1 MSGCVLEVA
10 ALTDVGRVR
19 GFNEDTVAADKE
31 AGIALVADGMGGHR
45 AGAVASSMARD
56 ILLRGMRRRRR
67 RMPPARAVAK
77 TVDQANQ
84 AIYRVGQEDACCRS
98 MGTTLAMMLFH
109 DKGVTLAH
117 IGDSRIYRLRKGCLD
132 QLTRDDSLV
141 DDQVAVGLISAD
153 QAGSSH
159 NRHLVTRALG
169 VDARVDVHVQE
180 TDVRPG
186 DIFIASS
193 DGLHD
198 IVRHDDIEL
207 IVDTLHMNLKLAARH
222 LVQLANDL
230 GGFDNISVALVKA
243 VESSPVS
250 AGWFARLFGRRH

>member
-19 GFNEDTVAADKE
+19 GFNEDTVVADRQ

-56 ILLRGMRRRRR
+56 ILLRGMRRRRWR
-67 RMPPARAVAK
+67 TPPARAVAQALE
-77 TVDQANQ
+77 QANDQ
-84 AIYRVGQEDACCRS
+84 IYRAGQEDAPCRG

-109 DKGVTLAH
+109 GKGVTLAH
-117 IGDSRIYRLRKGCLD
+117 VGDSRIYRLRAGRLA

-141 DDQVAVGLISAD
+141 DDQVSAGLISAD

-169 VDARVDVHVQE
+169 VDAHVDVHVQE

-198 IVRHDDIEL
+198 IVRHEDIEL
-207 IVDTLHMNLKLAARH
+207 IVATLQMNLTLAAHH

-243 VESSPVS
+243 GEAP
-250 AGWFARLFGRRH
+250 AANGWLARLFGRRY

>member
-1 MSGCVLEVA
+1 MLGCCLEVA

-19 GFNEDTVAADKE
+19 GFNEDTVVADKE
-31 AGIALVADGMGGHR
+31 SGIVLVADGMGGHR
-45 AGAVASSMARD
+45 AGALASRMARD
-56 ILLRGMRRRRR
+56 IVLQTLRGRRRT
-67 RMPPARAVAK
+67 PPSRAVAQAL
-77 TVDQANQ
+77 DQTNR
-84 AIYRVGQEDACCRS
+84 AIYRAGQEDAGRQG

-109 DKGVTLAH
+109 GKGVTLAH
-117 IGDSRIYRLRKGCLD
+117 VGDSRIYRLRDGHLA
-132 QLTRDDSLV
+132 QLTRDDSLLG
-141 DDQVAVGLISAD
+141 DQVAVGLISAG

-169 VDARVDVHVQE
+169 VKGQIGAHVQE

-198 IVRHDDIEL
+198 VVGHADIEL
-207 IVDTLHMNLKLAARH
+207 IVASLHMNLPLAAHH

-230 GGFDNISVALVKA
+230 GGFDNISVALAKA
-243 VESSPVS
+243 GAPP
-250 AGWFARLFGRRH
+250 AGPRGWLGRLFGWFH